1 MKLLMAT
8 ALLLSAQDGKMEL
21 KWKFEKGRE
30 LTYRQTQKQSMEFA
44 GTAMEQETSQT
55 HVWTVKDVAADGTAT
70 IETKCVAVAS
80 KASGAMEFE
89 YDSEKDKDV
98 PENPQVKMMAKM
110 VGKVFTL
117 KMTPSGKIVEMKGFD
132 ALMEEMLKEMGDEA
146 GPMKDMLK
154 QMLSDDTMKSAM
166 QQLAPMLPE
175 KPVGKGDT
183 WKNDF
188 TLKFPM
194 IGGMKF
200 GVASALTDLK
210 DGEAQIGQDWT
221 IELKGGDDDKDNP
234 LGGLLKIT
242 DSKGKAQIVFSAAKG
257 CFVSQ
262 KMTMD
267 LTMEAGGQQIP
278 IKTQSE
284 MKLVD
289 KPKPKK
295 DY

>member
-1 MKLLMAT
+1 MKLLMTA
-8 ALLLSAQDGKMEL
+8 ALLLCTQDGKVEL

-30 LTYRQTQKQSMEFA
+30 LTYKQTQKQSMEFA
-44 GTAMEQETSQT
+44 GTAMEQESSQT
-55 HVWTVKDVAADGTAT
+55 QVWTVKDVAGDGTAT

-89 YDSEKDKDV
+89 YDSEKDKEI

-132 ALMEEMLKEMGDEA
+132 ALMEEMLKELGDDV
-146 GPMKDMLK
+146 GPMKEMLK

-175 KPVGKGDT
+175 KPVGKGDA

-200 GVASALTDLK
+200 GVASTMTELK
-210 DGEAQIGQDWT
+210 DGEAHIGQTWT
-221 IELKGGDDDKDNP
+221 IELKGDDGDKDNP
-234 LGGLLKIT
+234 LGGLVKIT
-242 DSKGKAQIVFSAAKG
+242 DSKGKAQIVFSADKG

-262 KMTMD
+262 KMTME
-267 LTMEAGGQQIP
+267 LTMDAGGQQIP
-278 IKTQSE
+278 VKTESV

-289 KPKPKK
+289 KPKKNF
-295 DY
+295 

>member
-1 MKLLMAT
+1 MKLLMTA
-8 ALLLSAQDGKMEL
+8 ALLLSTQDGKVEL

-30 LTYRQTQKQSMEFA
+30 LTYKQTQKQSMEFA
-44 GTAMEQETSQT
+44 GTAMEQESSQT
-55 HVWTVKDVAADGTAT
+55 QVWTVKDVDADGTAT

-89 YDSEKDKDV
+89 YDSEKDKEV

-132 ALMEEMLKEMGDEA
+132 ALMEEMLKELGEDV
-146 GPMKDMLK
+146 GPMKEMLK

-175 KPVGKGDT
+175 KPVGKGDA
-183 WKNDF
+183 WKNDL

-194 IGGMKF
+194 IGAMKF
-200 GVASALTDLK
+200 GVASTMTDLK
-210 DGEAQIGQDWT
+210 DGEAHIGQTWT
-221 IELKGGDDDKDNP
+221 IELKGDDADKDNP
-234 LGGLLKIT
+234 LGGLVKIT
-242 DSKGKAQIVFSAAKG
+242 DSKGKAAIVFSASKG

-262 KMTMD
+262 KMTMEM
-267 LTMEAGGQQIP
+267 TMDAGGQQIP
-278 IKTQSE
+278 VKTESE

-289 KPKPKK
+289 RPKK
-295 DY
+295 NF

>member
-1 MKLLMAT
+1 MKLLMTA
-8 ALLLSAQDGKMEL
+8 ALLLPAQDGKVEL

-30 LTYRQTQKQSMEFA
+30 LTYKQTQKQSMEFA
-44 GTAMEQETSQT
+44 GTAMEQESSQT
-55 HVWTVKDVAADGTAT
+55 QIWTVKDVAEDGTAT
-70 IETKCVAVAS
+70 IETKCVAVSS

-89 YDSEKDKDV
+89 YDSEKDKEV

-110 VGKVFTL
+110 VGKAFTL

-132 ALMEEMLKEMGDEA
+132 ALMEEMLKDLGEDV
-146 GPMKDMLK
+146 GPMKEMLK

-175 KPVGKGDT
+175 KAVGKGDA

-200 GVASALTDLK
+200 GVASTMTDLK
-210 DGEAQIGQDWT
+210 DGDAHIGQTWT
-221 IELKGGDDDKDNP
+221 IELKGDDADKDNP
-234 LGGLLKIT
+234 LGGLVKIT
-242 DSKGKAQIVFSAAKG
+242 DSKGKSQIVFSATRG

-262 KMTMD
+262 KMTME
-267 LTMEAGGQQIP
+267 LTMDAGGQQIP
-278 IKTQSE
+278 VKTESE
-284 MKLVD
+284 MKLVE
-289 KPKPKK
+289 KPRKNF
-295 DY
+295 

>member
-1 MKLLMAT
+1 MKLLVMT
-8 ALLLSAQDGKMEL
+8 ALLLSAQDGKVDL

-30 LTYRQTQKQSMEFA
+30 LTYQQTQKQSMEIF
-44 GTAMEQETSQT
+44 GTAMEQETRQT
-55 HVWTVKDVAADGTAT
+55 QVWKVKDVAADGTAT

-89 YDSEKDKDV
+89 YDSEKDKEV

-117 KMTPSGKIVEMKGFD
+117 KMTPRGKIVEMKGFD
-132 ALMEEMLKEMGDEA
+132 ALMEDMLKELGEDA
-146 GPMKDMLK
+146 GPMREMLK

-175 KPVGKGDT
+175 KAVGKGDT
-183 WKNDF
+183 WKDEF

-200 GVASALTDLK
+200 GVGSTMTDLAG
-210 DGEAQIGQDWT
+210 GEAKIAQDWT
-221 IELKGGDDDKDNP
+221 IELKGGEEDKDNP
-234 LGGLLKIT
+234 LAGLIKIT
-242 DSKGKAQIVFSAAKG
+242 DSKGKAQIAFSVEKG
-257 CFVSQ
+257 CFISQ
-262 KMTMD
+262 KITMD
-267 LTMEAGGQQIP
+267 LTMEANGQQIP

-284 MKLVD
+284 MKLLE
-289 KPKPKK
+289 PKK
-295 DY
+295 DF